1 MPFSALHYLS
11 TTCHTP
17 TLSLAQAP
25 APGRLAFLPIMND
38 ITTLPFHL
46 QLLVREYGHST
57 YQLIQGLAQIED
69 LAERSKRAGQIVQ
82 LMLRL
87 QPALRELPEVQA
99 RLWNH
104 LHALAGEEV
113 ALDAPV
119 PLRSLTVRTTKPARV
134 PYPRQAPKLRVY
146 GATIEAL
153 IAKALTLEDAAER
166 EQAAVQIG
174 RTMKFL
180 YRQHNKENA
189 KDVTILRHL
198 GELSG
203 GQLKLDPAL
212 VDSDDLFEMPM
223 GTGRTPAVVVPQ
235 SAARE
240 SRENREGRDRREGRE
255 NRNGG
260 ASFGNKNG
268 KKRKKGRS
276 QEPQQPPQ

>member
-1 MPFSALHYLS
+1 M
-11 TTCHTP
+11 T
-17 TLSLAQAP
+17 
-25 APGRLAFLPIMND
+25 D
-38 ITTLPFHL
+38 INSLPFHL

-57 YQLIQGLAQIED
+57 YQLILGLKDIED
-69 LAERSKRAGQIVQ
+69 VAERTKRAGQIVQ

-87 QPALRELPEVQA
+87 QPALRDLPEIQT

-104 LHALAGEEV
+104 LHALAGEDV
-113 ALDAPV
+113 ALEAPV
-119 PLRSLTVRTTKPARV
+119 TLRSLTVRTEKPSRV
-134 PYPRQAPKLRVY
+134 PYPRTAPKLRAY
-146 GATIEAL
+146 GAAIEAL

-166 EQAAVQIG
+166 EQATVQIG

-203 GQLKLDPAL
+203 GQLRLDPAL
-212 VDSDDLFEMPM
+212 VDAENLFEMPA
-223 GTGRTPAVVVPQ
+223 GTGRTPAFIVPQ
-235 SAARE
+235 QPLQQQ
-240 SRENREGRDRREGRE
+240 RDRRDGRD
-255 NRNGG
+255 NRDGRNNG
-260 ASFGNKNG
+260 FGNKNG

>member
-1 MPFSALHYLS
+1 MLRQ
-11 TTCHTP
+11 
-17 TLSLAQAP
+17 AQHDVLTYPLTDP
-25 APGRLAFLPIMND
+25 APRPIFDLSATLGGLPTVFMID
-38 ITTLPFHL
+38 INSLPFHL

-57 YQLIQGLAQIED
+57 YQLIQSLKDIED
-69 LAERSKRAGQIVQ
+69 LAERTKRASQIVQ

-87 QPALRELPEVQA
+87 QPSLRELPEVQT

-104 LHALAGEEV
+104 LHAMAGEEV

-134 PYPRQAPKLRVY
+134 AYPRQAPKLRAY
-146 GATIEAL
+146 GAAIEAL

-166 EQAAVQIG
+166 EQATVQIG

-203 GQLKLDPAL
+203 GQLKLDPTL
-212 VDSDDLFEMPM
+212 VDSEDLFEMPVS
-223 GTGRTPAVVVPQ
+223 TGRTPAFIVPQ
-235 SAARE
+235 PQAQQRE
-240 SRENREGRDRREGRE
+240 SRDRRETRDGRDS
-255 NRNGG
+255 RG
-260 ASFGNKNG
+260 AFGNKNG
-268 KKRKKGRS
+268 KKRKKGR

>member
-1 MPFSALHYLS
+1 M
-11 TTCHTP
+11 T
-17 TLSLAQAP
+17 
-25 APGRLAFLPIMND
+25 D

-69 LAERSKRAGQIVQ
+69 VAERTKRAGQIVQ

-87 QPALRELPEVQA
+87 QPSLRDLPEVQT

-113 ALDAPV
+113 ELDAPV
-119 PLRSLTVRTTKPARV
+119 ALRSLTVRTQKPARV

-146 GATIEAL
+146 GAAIEAL
-153 IAKALTLEDAAER
+153 IAKALTLEDPAER
-166 EQAAVQIG
+166 EQATVQIG

-203 GQLKLDPAL
+203 GKLQLDPAV
-212 VDSDDLFEMPM
+212 VDSENLFEMAP
-223 GTGRTPAVVVPQ
+223 GRTPAIVVSQPV
-235 SAARE
+235 ARE
-240 SRENREGRDRREGRE
+240 GQGQGRDRREGRD
-255 NRNGG
+255 NREGRSS
-260 ASFGNKNG
+260 SFSNKNG
-268 KKRKKGRS
+268 KKRKKGGR

>member
-1 MPFSALHYLS
+1 MIDLTS
-11 TTCHTP
+11 
-17 TLSLAQAP
+17 
-25 APGRLAFLPIMND
+25 
-38 ITTLPFHL
+38 LPFHL

-69 LAERSKRAGQIVQ
+69 VAERTKRAGQIVQ

-87 QPALRELPEVQA
+87 QPALRELPEVQT

-104 LHALAGEEV
+104 LHAMAGEEV

-119 PLRSLTVRTTKPARV
+119 PLRSLTVRTEKPARV
-134 PYPRQAPKLRVY
+134 PYPRQGPKLRAY
-146 GATIEAL
+146 GAAVEAL
-153 IAKALTLEDAAER
+153 IAKAITLEDPAER
-166 EQAAVQIG
+166 EQATVQIG

-203 GQLKLDPAL
+203 GQLQLDPAV
-212 VDSDDLFEMPM
+212 VDSENLFEMP
-223 GTGRTPAVVVPQ
+223 GGAARPQAFIVPQ
-235 SAARE
+235 PQQ
-240 SRENREGRDRREGRE
+240 REGRDRREGRD
-255 NRNGG
+255 NREGRSG
-260 ASFGNKNG
+260 FGNKNG
-268 KKRKKGRS
+268 KKRKKGR

>member
-1 MPFSALHYLS
+1 M
-11 TTCHTP
+11 T
-17 TLSLAQAP
+17 
-25 APGRLAFLPIMND
+25 D
-38 ITTLPFHL
+38 INSLPFHL

-57 YQLIQGLAQIED
+57 YLLIQGLAQIED
-69 LAERSKRAGQIVQ
+69 VAERTKRAGQIVQ

-87 QPALRELPEVQA
+87 QPSLRELPEVQT

-104 LHALAGEEV
+104 LHALAGEDV

-119 PLRSLTVRTTKPARV
+119 ALRSLTVRTEKPARV
-134 PYPRQAPKLRVY
+134 PYPRQAPKLRAY
-146 GATIEAL
+146 GAAIEAL
-153 IAKALTLEDAAER
+153 ISKALTLEDPTER
-166 EQAAVQIG
+166 EQATVQIG

-203 GQLKLDPAL
+203 GQLQLDPTL
-212 VDSDDLFEMPM
+212 VDSENLFEMPVP
-223 GTGRTPAVVVPQ
+223 TGRTAAFIVPQ
-235 SAARE
+235 PQAQAQQ
-240 SRENREGRDRREGRE
+240 REGRDRREGRD
-255 NRNGG
+255 NRDGRSN
-260 ASFGNKNG
+260 SFGNKNG

>member
-1 MPFSALHYLS
+1 MIDL
-11 TTCHTP
+11 
-17 TLSLAQAP
+17 
-25 APGRLAFLPIMND
+25 
-38 ITTLPFHL
+38 TTLPFHL

-57 YQLIQGLAQIED
+57 YQLIQGLKDIED
-69 LAERSKRAGQIVQ
+69 LTERTKRAGQIVQ

-87 QPALRELPEVQA
+87 QPALRELPEVQT

-104 LHALAGEEV
+104 LHALAGEDVVLE
-113 ALDAPV
+113 APV
-119 PLRSLTVRTTKPARV
+119 PLRSLTVRTEKPARV

-146 GATIEAL
+146 GAAIEAL
-153 IAKALTLEDAAER
+153 IAKALTLEDATER
-166 EQAAVQIG
+166 EQATVQIG

-203 GQLKLDPAL
+203 GQLRLDPAV
-212 VDSDDLFEMPM
+212 VDSENLFEMPVD
-223 GTGRTPAVVVPQ
+223 TGRTAAFVVPQ
-235 SAARE
+235 PQPQAQQ
-240 SRENREGRDRREGRE
+240 REGRDRREGRD
-255 NRNGG
+255 NREGRSNGNG
-260 ASFGNKNG
+260 FGNKNG

>member
-1 MPFSALHYLS
+1 MTDL
-11 TTCHTP
+11 
-17 TLSLAQAP
+17 
-25 APGRLAFLPIMND
+25 
-38 ITTLPFHL
+38 TTLPFHL

-57 YQLIQGLAQIED
+57 YHLIQGLKDIEA
-69 LAERSKRAGQIVQ
+69 LTERTKRAEQIVQ

-87 QPALRELPEVQA
+87 QPALRELPEVQT

-104 LHALAGEEV
+104 LHAMAGEDV
-113 ALDAPV
+113 ALEAPV
-119 PLRSLTVRTTKPARV
+119 PLRSLTVRTEKPARV
-134 PYPRQAPKLRVY
+134 PYPRQGPKLRAY
-146 GATIEAL
+146 GAAVEAL
-153 IAKALTLEDAAER
+153 IAKAITMEDPTER
-166 EQAAVQIG
+166 EQATVQIG

-212 VDSDDLFEMPM
+212 VDSENLFEMPT
-223 GTGRTPAVVVPQ
+223 GTGRPAAFIVPQ
-235 SAARE
+235 PPQ
-240 SRENREGRDRREGRE
+240 REGRDRREGQGRDNRE
-255 NRNGG
+255 SRGNG
-260 ASFGNKNG
+260 FGSKNG

>member
-1 MPFSALHYLS
+1 M
-11 TTCHTP
+11 T
-17 TLSLAQAP
+17 
-25 APGRLAFLPIMND
+25 D
-38 ITTLPFHL
+38 INSLPFHL

-57 YQLIQGLAQIED
+57 YQLIQGLKDIED
-69 LAERSKRAGQIVQ
+69 VAERTKRATALVQ

-87 QPALRELPEVQA
+87 QPALRDLPEIQT

-104 LHALAGEEV
+104 LHAMAGEDV
-113 ALDAPV
+113 ALEAPV
-119 PLRSLTVRTTKPARV
+119 VLRSLTVRTEKPGRV
-134 PYPRQAPKLRVY
+134 PYPRTAPKLRVY
-146 GATIEAL
+146 GAAIEAL
-153 IAKALTLEDAAER
+153 IAKALTLEDEAER
-166 EQAAVQIG
+166 EQATIQIG

-189 KDVTILRHL
+189 KDATILRHL

-212 VDSDDLFEMPM
+212 VDSEDLFEMPVAPA
-223 GTGRTPAVVVPQ
+223 GTKPAIVPQ
-235 SAARE
+235 PQPQQRE
-240 SRENREGRDRREGRE
+240 APNRDRREGRDRD
-255 NRNGG
+255 NRG